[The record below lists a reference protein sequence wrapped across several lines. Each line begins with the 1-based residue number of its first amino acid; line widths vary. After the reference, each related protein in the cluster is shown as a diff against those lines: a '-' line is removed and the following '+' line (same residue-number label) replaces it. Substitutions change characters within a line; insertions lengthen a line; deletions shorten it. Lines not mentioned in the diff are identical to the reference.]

1 MLEAFL
7 LRHGDDQFLR
17 TNEDVDRRLEKLDSQ
32 LEGDAGYPINSV
44 YCYTTAWQHAVQRLG
59 PESDAALMDLR
70 GFTREHQG
78 CIFELNWLI
87 QRIRLSRIILL
98 TDATTDQQ
106 ALEEVIQTAW
116 VHLPVDSPNACNRE
130 PMLTIVND
138 AMRSKDSG
146 RALAISLLHAAYQLE
161 PGSC

>member
-87 QRIRLSRIILL
+87 QRISLSRIILL